1 MILWIEIT
9 LIIGN
14 FRSLFARSF
23 SDIIKIGLKSESFC
37 FTRRQLDKRR
47 IRVFSESQIFFVSDG
62 HNTICIHQQH
72 AILI

>member
-23 SDIIKIGLKSESFC
+23 SDIIKIARNL
-37 FTRRQLDKRR
+37 
-47 IRVFSESQIFFVSDG
+47 RVFASQGANLIREGSEYFQNHKYFLWAMD
-62 HNTICIHQQH
+62 TIQFASISSMQF
-72 AILI
+72 